1 MKVSISKSV
10 ARAFEVLEVFH
21 ETRKALSATEI
32 RRRLGHPHSSVVA
45 VLHNLVDVGYLDYD
59 RTKRAYFP
67 THKLYRLGSW
77 VQSGLIESAAF
88 RDLAAAVAMVTNYT
102 TAVSGRSYIF
112 LNIIHTQKG
121 SHPTSVNSPC
131 GIGST
136 LFKSVTGIVILS
148 QMSDSEIERLIR
160 YANQWSKNTKADLF
174 SELDDVME
182 AVGEA
187 RQNGYA
193 IGYDGFFPGV
203 GAIAY
208 PLLSPFDGTPLSI
221 SVSGRT
227 ELIRAGAAKIQST
240 LETYLSLH
248 NASVPS
254 PDKAAA
260 RSQPQISL

>member
-10 ARAFEVLEVFH
+10 ARAFEILEVFH

-32 RRRLGHPHSSVVA
+32 RRSLGHPHSSVVA
-45 VLHNLVDVGYLDYD
+45 VLHNLVEVGYLDYD
-59 RTKRAYFP
+59 RAKRTYFP

-88 RDLAAAVAMVTNYT
+88 RDLAAAIATVTQHT

-112 LNIIHTQKG
+112 LNIIHTYKG
-121 SHPTSVNSPC
+121 RHPTAVNFPC

-136 LFKSVTGIVILS
+136 LFKSVTGTVILS
-148 QMSDSEIERLIR
+148 QMTDTEIQRLIR
-160 YANQWSKNTKADLF
+160 YSNQWSKNTKADLF
-174 SELDDVME
+174 SELDKVME

-193 IGYDGFFPGV
+193 IGYDGFSPGV

-227 ELIRAGAAKIQST
+227 DVIKPEAAAIQST
-240 LETYLSLH
+240 IETYLSLH
-248 NASVPS
+248 NASVHS
-254 PDKAAA
+254 PE
-260 RSQPQISL
+260 RGISGHSTEAHG